1 MSTTIDKKKAKV
13 ELIIITIIIII
24 LLIAA
29 AAVWVMSK
37 ELQKREFKVY
47 IDDQSV
53 GTKVDGH
60 DLMFIEDN
68 KIYFSIKDMASKIGY
83 RYYPGGYKQ
92 YSEDASKCYVT
103 NNKELVTFS
112 NQSAVITKYP
122 LLGKDNNDESQDY
135 TLSNEVIQR
144 SGILYIE
151 KEGLT
156 RACNL
161 YISYDP
167 SINKITI
174 RTLSNVAERYQNAI
188 ENAKVYDKNTNDS
201 SQDEA
206 AFNNQKAL
214 LSGLCVIQDPQ
225 TQEYGVRSTN
235 RKDTEPIIAARYK
248 YINFME
254 GSEDFLV
261 ENDEGYYGI
270 IGKDGIKKVDL
281 QYLSIKRID
290 STGERIIFN
299 ISKK

>member
-47 IDDQSV
+47 IDDQPV